1 MPLSH
6 RAGFAW
12 YHVILTTYGAWLYGD
27 ARGFR
32 TRHHRE
38 HVNGDYKNPPPAGK
52 YESLANRSRESLRHA
67 PIELSLDFREVVGK
81 ALVESFQ
88 KSSCTVDCAAVAT
101 QHGHVLVELP
111 TGEQRTLAGTAK
123 LTAWF
128 ALRDRGWKQK
138 LWAQRSK
145 AVPINDEDHRA
156 AAHRYILRHR
166 EVGAWVW
173 EDGDGAHGT

>member
-1 MPLSH
+1 MRLPH
-6 RAGFAW
+6 RQQ
-12 YHVILTTYGAWLYGD
+12 
-27 ARGFR
+27 
-32 TRHHRE
+32 
-38 HVNGDYKNPPPAGK
+38 KQ
-52 YESLANRSRESLRHA
+52 
-67 PIELSLDFREVVGK
+67 VGK
-81 ALVESFQ
+81 IGLINDRLHRHVGGLAALVVEGVTYRNDGSGWYETSQ
-88 KSSCTVDCAAVAT
+88 PPGIGLDPASARLLPGMLRNVEGAADAPASDET
-101 QHGHVLVELP
+101 TDALTARLAALDP
-111 TGEQRTLAGTAK
+111 ARTLAGTAK